1 MDLSQRRELIVD
13 KWDCINYGGEWVKP
27 DLNFDDTLRSMLT
40 LVTIQTTEGWI
51 GVMWSSVDAVGP
63 NMQPIESFND
73 GMIIYMMIV
82 VIIIC
87 MLFLNLFVGVVIE
100 TYNREKER
108 LSFNALLKA
117 SQRSWVQVQLMTFK
131 LKP

>member
-40 LVTIQTTEGWI
+40 LLTIQTTEGWI